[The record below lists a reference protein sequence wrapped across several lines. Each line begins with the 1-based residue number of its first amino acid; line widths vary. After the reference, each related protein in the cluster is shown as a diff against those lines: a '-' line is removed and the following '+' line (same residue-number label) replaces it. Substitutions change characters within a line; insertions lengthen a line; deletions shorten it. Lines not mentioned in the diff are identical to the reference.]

1 MKNTWKIVKWILS
14 ISFILMGVTG
24 GFHLS
29 SFLLLIAGVAALP
42 IAPVQAYW
50 ENVQKDKKWIK
61 DTVLVSLVVLAGLM
75 MPKDLDGRDAAAES
89 GRSMQGIQIET
100 VADKDTEGESNQE
113 TSASETEESL
123 LAAEKQEDQK
133 NQLKQQSMEASS
145 AEASVS
151 EEKESEIAFHFQETD
166 TKGLEETEK
175 ETAVSHAEMTT
186 AVESAIVQTEPETA
200 PAPQPE
206 VAPAPQPEAAPA
218 PQPEAAPAPQPEAAP
233 APQPEA
239 APAPQPEV
247 APAPQPEA
255 APAPQPEA
263 APAPQPE
270 VAPAPPAATQ
280 GAYAVNAKNGKI
292 HIVGQCPATGDGKN
306 AMTQPVYFNTY
317 EEAEQYSATIE
328 SNPDKRRCGN
338 CW

>member
-151 EEKESEIAFHFQETD
+151 EEKESETAFHFQETD

-206 VAPAPQPEAAPA
+206 V
-218 PQPEAAPAPQPEAAP
+218 
-233 APQPEA
+233 

>member
-100 VADKDTEGESNQE
+100 VAEKDTEGEHNQE
-113 TSASETEESL
+113 TSVSETEIPL
-123 LAAEKQEDQK
+123 LAAEKQENQK

-151 EEKESEIAFHFQETD
+151 EEKESETAFHFQETD

-206 VAPAPQPEAAPA
+206 AAPA
-218 PQPEAAPAPQPEAAP
+218 PQPEAV
-233 APQPEA
+233 
-239 APAPQPEV
+239 PAPQPEV

-270 VAPAPPAATQ
+270 VAPAAPAATQ

-317 EEAEQYSATIE
+317 EEAEQYSAAIE

>member
-151 EEKESEIAFHFQETD
+151 EEKESETAFHFQETD

-206 VAPAPQPEAAPA
+206 AAPA
-218 PQPEAAPAPQPEAAP
+218 PQQHLSRKQRQHPSRKQRQHPSRKLRQRPSQKLHQQRLLP
-233 APQPEA
+233 
-239 APAPQPEV
+239 
-247 APAPQPEA
+247 
-255 APAPQPEA
+255 
-263 APAPQPE
+263 
-270 VAPAPPAATQ
+270 
-280 GAYAVNAKNGKI
+280 
-292 HIVGQCPATGDGKN
+292 
-306 AMTQPVYFNTY
+306 
-317 EEAEQYSATIE
+317 
-328 SNPDKRRCGN
+328 RRGHMQ
-338 CW
+338 